1 MNGEKRKLM
10 WLRLDNAAKI
20 YPASRTSQWSNV
32 FRLSATLFEEI
43 DRDVLKSALEK
54 TIRRFPSIA
63 VKLKKGLFWYYLEE
77 IESAP
82 EIMEEY
88 AHPLT
93 RMNKKETRKCAFRVI
108 VYKNRI
114 ALEMFHSLTDG
125 NGALVF
131 LKTLLAEYVKRK
143 YNDQIPCTDGVLS
156 CDEKANKSELED
168 SFLKYSGTLTQSR
181 QENTSWQVGGT
192 PTLGGYLNLTSF
204 TLSSKQVLEKAHEYN
219 VSVTTFLCAVMMKA
233 LANIKSEIDP
243 KSKKPIKVLIPVNLR
258 NIFESK
264 SLRNFVLYVTP
275 EIFPYLGEY
284 SFEEILTV
292 VKHKLGY
299 ENTQKQMSMKIATNV
314 GSEKILIVRLMPLF
328 IKNLVMKAVFKS
340 VGERKSCLSLS
351 NLGNVK
357 VPNELKKHIKRF
369 DFILGTQESSPY
381 NCGVISFNDK
391 MVINFI
397 RDIKEP
403 KLECQFHLVLRELGI
418 VAQVN
423 SNEKG

>member
-1 MNGEKRKLM
+1 MSNEKRKLM

-20 YPASRTSQWSNV
+20 YPAARTQQWSNV
-32 FRLSATLFEEI
+32 FRLSATLNEKI
-43 DRDVLKSALEK
+43 DCVILKTALEK
-54 TIRRFPSIA
+54 TVRRFPSIA
-63 VKLKKGLFWYYLEE
+63 VRLRKGLFWYYLHE

-88 AHPLT
+88 SHPLT
-93 RMNKKETRKCAFRVI
+93 RMTKKETRKCAFRVI
-108 VYKNRI
+108 VYKDRI
-114 ALEMFHSLTDG
+114 ALEIFHSLTDG

-131 LKTLLAEYVKRK
+131 LKTLLAEYIQQK
-143 YNDQIPCTDGVLS
+143 YNENIPCTNGVLS
-156 CDEKANKSELED
+156 RDEKVKKSELED
-168 SFLKYSGTLTQSR
+168 SFLKYSGNLTQSR
-181 QENTSWQVGGT
+181 RENTSWQVYGT

-204 TLSSKQVLEKAHEYN
+204 TLSSKEVLNKAHEYN

-233 LANIKSEIDP
+233 LANIKAEVDP

-258 NIFESK
+258 NIFESE
-264 SLRNFVLYVTP
+264 SLRNFALYVTP

-284 SFEEILTV
+284 SFEEILTA

-299 ENTQKQMSMKIATNV
+299 ENTKKQMSMKIATNV

-357 VPNELKKHIKRF
+357 VPQELKKYIKRL

-381 NCGVISFNDK
+381 NCGVISFDDT
-391 MVINFI
+391 MVISFI

-403 KLECQFHLVLRELGI
+403 TLEYQFHLVLRELGL
-418 VAQVN
+418 VAEVN
-423 SNEKG
+423 CNMKG